1 MSNQNLT
8 AQYVDPVVLN
18 QIKYHI
24 DSLSNLMN
32 NYGVKIVVEA
42 QSGYTAL
49 LPKEY
54 SVVADDDPSAEVG
67 EPVCLDDFLMADLPI
82 SSFDSE
88 YQKILPDE

>member
-8 AQYVDPVVLN
+8 AQHVDPVVLN

-32 NYGVKIVVEA
+32 TYGVKIVVEA
-42 QSGYTAL
+42 QSEYTAL

-54 SVVADDDPSAEVG
+54 EVVANDDPSAEDG
-67 EPVCLDDFLMADLPI
+67 KPVCLGDFLMVDLPI

-88 YQKILPDE
+88 YQSILPAE